1 MFPTHSLSVGLIV
14 VLILSLFVAFGLL
27 LSPTHGYWDAGGHCG
42 YGGCCG
48 CQQTW
53 YAWSETWHAYNA
65 LDMPLR
71 PYYIPRTPGRCDR
84 ESLANCGGC
93 ACGAVAAD
101 GTICGAGCGYGY
113 PPQAGVGMEP
123 VQFERIGKIPNDSDL
138 GGLPAP
144 AQHGQ

>member
-14 VLILSLFVAFGLL
+14 VLILSLFVAFGLT
-27 LSPTHGYWDAGGHCG
+27 LSPSHGYWVGHQCG
-42 YGGCCG
+42 NGDCYGY
-48 CQQTW
+48 QQTW
-53 YAWSETWHAYNA
+53 FAWSETWHAYNG

-84 ESLANCGGC
+84 NSAANYALGCECGDIATDGA
-93 ACGAVAAD
+93 ACGS
-101 GTICGAGCGYGY
+101 GGGYNY
-113 PPQAGVGMEP
+113 PPQAGVGFEP

-144 AQHGQ
+144 APHGQ